1 MRKSSALLLVLVF
14 LTASSLIMAKPAVF
28 SADVAEDSWVSKAPM
43 QVARSGLGVAA
54 VNGKIYAIGGSVE
67 SEYVGTNEEYNP
79 ATDTWTFKASMPTPR
94 TGFATAVYQNKIY
107 CLGGYLSNGT
117 VTGVNE
123 VYDPA
128 TDMWENKTSMPT
140 PRWLLQAN
148 VVNAKIYLIGGL
160 AGRHVNEVYDPA
172 TDAWTKKTPPPTS
185 VDDYASVVVDNKIY
199 LIGGHEGY
207 GSYSNQNQIY
217 DPETDIWSS
226 GQQAP
231 QKAVYA
237 AAGVTSGVI
246 APTRVYV
253 LGVTEPVGIGVNIG
267 VRVPSIINQVFDPE
281 SDSWTV
287 GASPPTN
294 RINMGVAV
302 VNDKLYAIGG
312 STYED
317 SGLHVPHMPSAV
329 NEQYTPIGYGTV
341 PVDNNQPAP
350 FPIRLAVAVAFVIAA
365 LFLVAAV
372 GVGLSAYLKKR
383 K

>member
-1 MRKSSALLLVLVF
+1 MGKSVRLVF
-14 LTASSLIMAKPAVF
+14 TCVFLAASGI
-28 SADVAEDSWVSKAPM
+28 VAINPVLAPIINEDSWTTKTAMPT
-43 QVARSGLGVAA
+43 ARSGLGVAV
-54 VNGKIYAIGGSVE
+54 VNGKIYAIGGLNDDG
-67 SEYVGTNEEYNP
+67 YLATCEEYDP
-79 ATDTWTFKASMPTPR
+79 AANSWVAKKSMPTPR
-94 TGFATAVYQNKIY
+94 SNFAVAVVENKIY
-107 CLGGYLSNGT
+107 VIGGLTGDDT
-117 VTGVNE
+117 PTGVNE

-128 TDMWENKTSMPT
+128 TDVWENKVPMPT

-148 VVNAKIYLIGGL
+148 VVNAKIYFIGGVG
-160 AGRHVNEVYDPA
+160 GRNVNEVYNPV
-172 TDAWTKKTPPPTS
+172 TDGWTQKAPPPTP

-207 GSYSNQNQIY
+207 GLYSNQVQIY
-217 DPETDIWSS
+217 DPENDSWSS

-231 QKAVYA
+231 QNAVYA

-287 GASPPTN
+287 GASPLTN

-302 VNDKLYAIGG
+302 VDDKLYAIGG

-329 NEQYTPIGYGTV
+329 NEQYTPIGYGTL
-341 PVDNNQPAP
+341 PEKEPCP
-350 FPIRLAVAVAFVIAA
+350 TT
-365 LFLVAAV
+365 LVAAASV
-372 GVGLSAYLKKR
+372 TAFVVVVAVLLLYFKKR
-383 K
+383 KR

>member
-1 MRKSSALLLVLVF
+1 MRKSATLLLALVF
-14 LTASSLIMAKPAVF
+14 LTASSLIMAKPEVF
-28 SADVAEDSWVSKAPM
+28 SADVAEDSWASKAPM
-43 QVARSGLGVAA
+43 QVARSGLGVSV
-54 VNGKIYAIGGSVE
+54 VNGKIYAIGGSAETGV
-67 SEYVGTNEEYNP
+67 VGTNEEYDP
-79 ATDTWTFKASMPTPR
+79 ATDTWAFKKSMPTPR
-94 TGFATAVYQNKIY
+94 EVFAIVAYQNKIY
-107 CLGGYLSNGT
+107 CVGGYTSNGT
-117 VTGVNE
+117 VIGVNE

-128 TDMWENKTSMPT
+128 TDMWENKTPMPT

-148 VVNAKIYLIGGL
+148 GVNAKIYLIGGL
-160 AGRHVNEVYDPA
+160 GGRHVNEVYDPA
-172 TDAWTKKTPPPTS
+172 TDAWTQKTPPPIS

-217 DPETDIWSS
+217 DPENDTWSS

-281 SDSWTV
+281 SDSWMV
-287 GASPPTN
+287 GAPPPTN
-294 RINMGVAV
+294 RINMGIAV
-302 VNDKLYAIGG
+302 VDDKLYAIGG

-365 LFLVAAV
+365 LLLVAAV

>member
-1 MRKSSALLLVLVF
+1 MSKSVALLLVLVF
-14 LTASSLIMAKPAVF
+14 LTASSTAATNPVLASTIN
-28 SADVAEDSWVSKAPM
+28 DDSWTTKTAMPT
-43 QVARSGLGVAA
+43 ARSGLGVAV
-54 VNGKIYAIGGSVE
+54 VNGKIYAIGGLNDDG
-67 SEYVGTNEEYNP
+67 YLATCEEYDP
-79 ATDTWTFKASMPTPR
+79 AANSWVAKKSMPTPR
-94 TGFATAVYQNKIY
+94 SNFAVAVVENKIY
-107 CLGGYLSNGT
+107 VIGGLTGDDT
-117 VTGVNE
+117 PTGVNE

-128 TDMWENKTSMPT
+128 IDMWENKTSMPT

-148 VVNAKIYLIGGL
+148 AVNAKIYLIGGL
-160 AGRHVNEVYDPA
+160 GGRNVNEVYDPA

-207 GSYSNQNQIY
+207 GSYSNQVQIY
-217 DPETDIWSS
+217 DPENDNWSS

-253 LGVTEPVGIGVNIG
+253 FGVTEPVGIGVNIG

-281 SDSWTV
+281 SDSWTI

-302 VNDKLYAIGG
+302 VDDKLYAIGG

-365 LFLVAAV
+365 LVLMAAV
-372 GVGLSAYLKKR
+372 GVGLSVYLKKR

>member
-1 MRKSSALLLVLVF
+1 VKKSIALLLILVF
-14 LTASSLIMAKPAVF
+14 LTASNIAATNPVLASTIN
-28 SADVAEDSWVSKAPM
+28 EDSWTTKTAMPT
-43 QVARSGLGVAA
+43 ARSGLGVAV
-54 VNGKIYAIGGSVE
+54 VNGKIYAIGGVNDDG
-67 SEYVGTNEEYNP
+67 YLATCEEYDPVANSWV
-79 ATDTWTFKASMPTPR
+79 AKKSMPTPR
-94 TGFATAVYQNKIY
+94 SNFAVVVVENKIY
-107 CLGGYLSNGT
+107 VIGGSIGENKR
-117 VTGVNE
+117 TGVNE
-123 VYDPA
+123 VYDAA

-160 AGRHVNEVYDPA
+160 GGRNVNEVYDPA

-207 GSYSNQNQIY
+207 GSYSNQVQIY
-217 DPETDIWSS
+217 DPENDNWSS

-237 AAGVTSGVI
+237 AAGVTSGVM
-246 APTRVYV
+246 ALMRVYV
-253 LGVTEPVGIGVNIG
+253 LGVTEPVGIGVNLG
-267 VRVPSIINQVFDPE
+267 DSVPSVINQVFGPE
-281 SDSWTV
+281 NDSWTI

-302 VNDKLYAIGG
+302 VDDKLYAIGG

-329 NEQYTPIGYGTV
+329 NEQYTPIGYGTL
-341 PVDNNQPAP
+341 PVKET
-350 FPIRLAVAVAFVIAA
+350 FPTALAIAA
-365 LFLVAAV
+365 SGASIAV
-372 GVGLSAYLKKR
+372 IGVGLLLYFKKR
-383 K
+383 KKESGNKA

>member
-1 MRKSSALLLVLVF
+1 MRKSVALLFVLVF
-14 LTASSLIMAKPAVF
+14 LTASCLAVKPVF
-28 SADVAEDSWVSKAPM
+28 SSADAAENSWVRKEPM
-43 QVARSGLGVAA
+43 HVARSGLGVAV
-54 VNGKIYAIGGSVE
+54 VNGKIYAIGGSADNGVV
-67 SEYVGTNEEYNP
+67 STNEEYDP
-79 ATDTWTFKASMPTPR
+79 ATDTWTYKKPMPTSR
-94 TGFATAVYQNKIY
+94 HYFATAVYQNKIY
-107 CLGGYLSNGT
+107 CLGGYLGNGT

-128 TDMWENKTSMPT
+128 TDMWENKASMPT

-148 VVNAKIYLIGGL
+148 VVNAKIYFIGRV
-160 AGRHVNEVYDPA
+160 AGQHVNEVYDPA
-172 TDAWTKKTPPPTS
+172 TDAWTQKTPPPTS

-217 DPETDIWSS
+217 DPENDTWSS

-253 LGVTEPVGIGVNIG
+253 FGVTEPVGIGVNIG
-267 VRVPSIINQVFDPE
+267 VKVPSIINQVFDPE
-281 SDSWTV
+281 SDSWTI

-302 VNDKLYAIGG
+302 VDDKLYAIGG

-365 LFLVAAV
+365 LVLMAAV
-372 GVGLSAYLKKR
+372 GVGLSVYLKKR